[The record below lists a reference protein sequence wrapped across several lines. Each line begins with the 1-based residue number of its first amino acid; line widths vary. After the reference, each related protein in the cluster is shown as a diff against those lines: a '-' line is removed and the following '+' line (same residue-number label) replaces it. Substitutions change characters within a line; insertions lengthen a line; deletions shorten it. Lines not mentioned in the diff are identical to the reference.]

1 MTKLLLSLA
10 LLAPCATAQQTLSN
24 LVGRDR
30 VMLIFTPTA
39 LDGRYGKQLDAL
51 DHHEAE
57 LMSRDLVLIPLI
69 QQPGPSNLSPVLR
82 NMQPPLVQPDEQIT
96 FRRRFHIGPSD
107 FAVILLGKD
116 GAEKLRSPTPITI
129 TRLNRTIDA
138 IPARK

>member
-1 MTKLLLSLA
+1 MRKLLLCLFV
-10 LLAPCATAQQTLSN
+10 LAPIVAAQQTLSN

-30 VMLIFTPTA
+30 VLLLFAPTA
-39 LDGRYGKQLDAL
+39 LDGRYGRQLEAFN
-51 DHHEAE
+51 HREAE
-57 LMSRDLVLIPLI
+57 LRSRDLVLIPLI
-69 QQPGPSNLSPVLR
+69 QQPGPANISPVLR

-116 GAEKLRSPTPITI
+116 GAEKLRTTTPITI

-138 IPARK
+138 ISERK